1 MSNIFHEAL
10 YRPLFNLLI
19 GIYNSIPG
27 QDLAIAIILLTL
39 IVKIVL
45 SPLSVKMFKSQKAMS
60 AIQPKIK
67 ELQEKHKG
75 DKQAFAQAQ
84 MGLFKE
90 HNVNPLGGCLPI
102 LIQLPV
108 IWVLYK
114 VFMNGLKDGSL
125 DALYSFIH
133 NPGTINTVGFGFLD
147 LAHAN
152 PVLAIATGVA
162 QAIQSWISIKLQKT
176 QGSIPDDNPAL
187 KMTQNMMYFFP
198 IMIVFISWS
207 LPAGLVLYWL
217 TSTLWSILEQTY
229 IKRRHA

>member
-67 ELQEKHKG
+67 ELKEKHKG

-102 LIQLPV
+102 LIQLPI
-108 IWVLYK
+108 IWVLYR
-114 VFMNGLKDGSL
+114 VFINGLKPGSL
-125 DALYSFIH
+125 GELYSFVY
-133 NPGTINTVGFGFLD
+133 NPGVINTIGIGFLE
-147 LAHAN
+147 LAKAS
-152 PVLAIATGVA
+152 PVLAILTGAV
-162 QAIQSWISIKLQKT
+162 Q
-176 QGSIPDDNPAL
+176 
-187 KMTQNMMYFFP
+187 
-198 IMIVFISWS
+198 
-207 LPAGLVLYWL
+207 
-217 TSTLWSILEQTY
+217 
-229 IKRRHA
+229 

>member
-39 IVKIVL
+39 IDKIVL

-84 MGLFKE
+84 MGLYKE
-90 HNVNPLGGCLPI
+90 HNVNPLGGCLPV
-102 LIQLPV
+102 LIQIPV
-108 IWVLYK
+108 IWMLYK
-114 VFMNGLKDGSL
+114 VFITGLKNGSL
-125 DALYSFIH
+125 DSLYSFVH
-133 NPGTINTVGFGFLD
+133 NPGTINTIGLGFLD
-147 LAHAN
+147 MTAHN
-152 PVLAIATGVA
+152 PILAIMA
-162 QAIQSWISIKLQKT
+162 
-176 QGSIPDDNPAL
+176 
-187 KMTQNMMYFFP
+187 
-198 IMIVFISWS
+198 
-207 LPAGLVLYWL
+207 
-217 TSTLWSILEQTY
+217 
-229 IKRRHA
+229 